1 MLRLIVM
8 FQAFNSKQALNG
20 HIRVHGGGSKSNSPA
35 REYRPPA
42 ARLPKPQGSPASSE
56 DLNGEGFPCK
66 LCGRLVDQKNL
77 FQGRDKNH
85 VTMYLHKV
93 ATLKSENHILPYKF
107 HKNFKTN
114 YLLQLFHLYLPLHI
128 LLACV
133 ENLRLRM
140 MPLII
145 VNRIFIYFVTP
156 EHFYSKFKPP
166 KKIIYR

>member
-93 ATLKSENHILPYKF
+93 ATLKSGIIYYLI
-107 HKNFKTN
+107 NFIKTLKLTIF
-114 YLLQLFHLYLPLHI
+114 YSYF
-128 LLACV
+128 
-133 ENLRLRM
+133 
-140 MPLII
+140 
-145 VNRIFIYFVTP
+145 IFIYHYTFCQHV
-156 EHFYSKFKPP
+156 SKT
-166 KKIIYR
+166 